1 MQPQNSK
8 RQDRY
13 PYLDALRGLAALWVV
28 MVHIAMLPYPRIPLS
43 SWMDLFVVKGVM
55 GVELFFVVSA
65 FSLCLSMPSHGRD
78 ARPILGFA
86 IRRFFRIAPLFY
98 LMIVFMSYRNIS
110 GVVIDWKSISLNILF
125 LFNLVPGYQVSIV
138 PAGWTIGVEMVF
150 YLIFPVLYRYT
161 QNIWLATAA
170 VFVSLG
176 IAQIFLMTINLFVSD
191 PVTYHMFS
199 ILYRAPIFMFGLV
212 AFYALPL
219 VERLKDRRHIGYAL
233 LASVPVLFLEF
244 RTAMFRSLIY
254 IIGKG

>member
-1 MQPQNSK
+1 
-8 RQDRY
+8 
-13 PYLDALRGLAALWVV
+13 
-28 MVHIAMLPYPRIPLS
+28 
-43 SWMDLFVVKGVM
+43 M